1 MKHNDT
7 VKYSILIPTLASF
20 ELHALLC
27 IFYEFN
33 LTGFQRKILNEFKY
47 IYIVFYNV
55 TKYALK
61 T

>member
-33 LTGFQRKILNEFKY
+33 ITGNEFKY
-47 IYIVFYNV
+47 IYIVLYNV

>member
-1 MKHNDT
+1 MNHNDT

-33 LTGFQRKILNEFKY
+33 ITGFQQSEAHKFQMRTNKSI
-47 IYIVFYNV
+47 
-55 TKYALK
+55 
-61 T
+61 